1 MNLIH
6 EHACLLRRLAAL
18 QARVSEQMGALARER
33 ANTHVES
40 TALRLKTGQQTSEDK
55 PKIGR
60 KR

>member
-33 ANTHVES
+33 AAACARASSCSARWCVS
-40 TALRLKTGQQTSEDK
+40 
-55 PKIGR
+55 GR
-60 KR
+60 AW

>member
-1 MNLIH
+1 MPRHTAKTITA
-6 EHACLLRRLAAL
+6 HA
-18 QARVSEQMGALARER
+18 ALARER